1 MQIGDNLT
9 AVRQRQTWQSIHD
22 VAATETLDHGPD
34 RVTVA
39 AIAKKAGISP
49 RTFFNYFASKEDAIV
64 GISAPCLSDEI
75 FDAFTNDTEQSPL
88 LRVTQLTAAVAG
100 GMLGDTANLQ
110 RRHEIVTRY
119 PDLRA
124 RLTYGTVRSRELL
137 VRELI
142 EEAEVMWRGAQ
153 GLPLDPNEARALIMM
168 GSTVVSF
175 TWQLHRE
182 RMHFDTVALLQE
194 SIDIMTRAWEA
205 SR

>member
-1 MQIGDNLT
+1 MQPGETLT
-9 AVRQRQTWQSIHD
+9 AARQRQTWQKIHD
-22 VAATETLDHGPD
+22 AAATETLDHGPE

-39 AIAKKAGISP
+39 EIARKAGISP

-64 GISAPCLSDEI
+64 GISAPCLSEDILED
-75 FDAFTNDTEQSPL
+75 FASNTEVSPL

-100 GMLGDTANLQ
+100 AMLGDAANLE
-110 RRHEIVTRY
+110 RRYEIVRRY

-137 VRELI
+137 MRELI
-142 EEAEVMWRGAQ
+142 DDAEVMWRGID
-153 GLPLDPNEARALIMM
+153 GLPHDRDEARALIMM

-175 TWQLHRE
+175 TWQRHGK
-182 RMHFDTVALLQE
+182 RMHSGPHSLLSE